1 VPPADDLALLY
12 DAFAQRKTQVGT
24 QVLYG
29 VDAALPA
36 KQRNANAISLYG
48 ESETIGGEVS
58 DSRNP
63 NPFVHVPDDILRT
76 LKFSRPSMEPAV
88 RIELNIEL
96 KNRIA
101 KRMQGIHGEAAFEM
115 LARATELERRGK
127 NIVHLEIGEPDFDTP
142 RPIVNAGIEWLKKG
156 KTHYAP
162 VAGVVELREAIAR
175 RLSDKHKTSVDPS
188 NVLVSPGAKVMIYA
202 IIHSLV
208 DPGDEVIYAAP
219 VYPAYEAA
227 VRMAGAVPVQIVLD
241 ESREFRFSL
250 EEMARRITPRTKMIV
265 INTPQN
271 PTGGVLTLDD
281 LKGVAK
287 LAREHD
293 LLVLSDEI
301 YSEIYYDQ
309 PTAGMLDVPGIED
322 RLLLVNGF
330 SKTFAMTG
338 WRVGYSVLP
347 RDLVPTV
354 NLFMNSS
361 VSSTSTFCQLAAVEA
376 FTDETSEMVQNMVQE
391 FRRRRDVFVDGLNSI
406 PGIRCLR
413 PHGAFYLFPNVS
425 GLGRSSREIAD
436 RLLDEA
442 GVAALPGTAF
452 GAQGEGYLRFSFA
465 NSLTNIETALERIR
479 NFVGRL

>member
-1 VPPADDLALLY
+1 
-12 DAFAQRKTQVGT
+12 
-24 QVLYG
+24 
-29 VDAALPA
+29 
-36 KQRNANAISLYG
+36 
-48 ESETIGGEVS
+48 
-58 DSRNP
+58 
-63 NPFVHVPDDILRT
+63 
-76 LKFSRPSMEPAV
+76 MEPAV
-88 RIELNIEL
+88 RIELNTEL

-101 KRMQGIHGEAAFEM
+101 KRMKGIHGEAAFEM